1 MEKPLD
7 KSLLSFDAEYFQ
19 NLLQRN
25 NSSTLQYLPS
35 ASYFT
40 QYLPMFKNRVF
51 GDVSADLTNFWRPQG
66 DKATRFIA
74 TPSMHVPYSWE
85 GLNFLTSASLIE
97 KAYSVAPTSP
107 DANQMLHQEAASVQ
121 ADANMKFMKDT
132 STDLFSIGQMQSII
146 MPRLQYNYF
155 QNTSSPYKLPT
166 LDLRDQ
172 TLNANTVTYSF
183 NHYLNAV
190 KDDNVRELSLLE
202 IGQTFGL
209 VQNLPN
215 NPFLYQGQGDRFS
228 QIHTRLTLFPTKNFW
243 YVHDEYLDVSGKGLQ
258 NMVNSIHY
266 AVPPKFQ
273 IDLSHSY
280 APGLAGAAGVDQVW
294 LATVTRW
301 RYIDLAYQIR
311 YDLIE
316 QRWLDTLASITYHPK
331 CWSITFSVIE
341 TRIPKDT
348 SFHLSFNLQGITQK
362 IGAY

>member
-40 QYLPMFKNRVF
+40 QYLPMLKNRVF

-190 KDDNVRELSLLE
+190 KDDNVRESVASRNRPDLRTGAEPAQQPFPLSGPGRPLLSNTYQAHPFPYQE
-202 IGQTFGL
+202 LL
-209 VQNLPN
+209 VRP
-215 NPFLYQGQGDRFS
+215 R
-228 QIHTRLTLFPTKNFW
+228 
-243 YVHDEYLDVSGKGLQ
+243 
-258 NMVNSIHY
+258 
-266 AVPPKFQ
+266 
-273 IDLSHSY
+273 
-280 APGLAGAAGVDQVW
+280 
-294 LATVTRW
+294 
-301 RYIDLAYQIR
+301 
-311 YDLIE
+311 
-316 QRWLDTLASITYHPK
+316 
-331 CWSITFSVIE
+331 
-341 TRIPKDT
+341 RIPGRLRQRFTKYGEQYT
-348 SFHLSFNLQGITQK
+348 LCRP
-362 IGAY
+362 A